1 MGAGALMI
9 KVLLAKPTMDS
20 HDRGVR
26 YLMRALRDTGMEV
39 VFTNFLL
46 PQEVIGVALQ
56 EDVDVVGI
64 SSSTGGHMPVIEELR
79 AQLDANGLAHAL
91 LLVGGVIPEDD
102 LPRLR
107 ALGVGRVFGPGA
119 SAADVVAFIRSGIG
133 GEEIRHAGA

>member
-1 MGAGALMI
+1 LAKDRI
-9 KVLLAKPTMDS
+9 KVLLAKPTLDC

-26 YLMRALRDTGMEV
+26 YLMRVLRDAGMEV

-64 SSSTGGHMPVIEELR
+64 SSSSGGHMPVLEELR
-79 AQLDANGLAHAL
+79 ALLDAHEMGHTL

-102 LPRLR
+102 LPRLET
-107 ALGVGRVFGPGA
+107 LGARRVFGPGA
-119 SAADVVAFIRSGIG
+119 PAADVVAFIKSEVG
-133 GEEIRHAGA
+133 GKETRHAGA

>member
-1 MGAGALMI
+1 MAKDRI
-9 KVLLAKPTMDS
+9 KVLLAKPTLDC

-26 YLMRALRDTGMEV
+26 YLMRVLRDAGMEV

-64 SSSTGGHMPVIEELR
+64 SSSSGGHMPVLEELR
-79 AQLDANGLAHAL
+79 ALLDAHEMGHTL

-102 LPRLR
+102 LPRLET
-107 ALGVGRVFGPGA
+107 LGARRVFGPGTP
-119 SAADVVAFIRSGIG
+119 AADVVAFIESEVG
-133 GEEIRHAGA
+133 GKETRHAGA